1 MKKVRKNKKRMTP
14 EQIKKPIRPIR
25 TWMIIFPLLAIFG
38 MWFAIRNTPYN
49 DNEIVK
55 LMNNGENVV
64 GRNIEFEVKDVITNT
79 AIGDV
84 VHTNNRSLVI
94 QSDYGKY
101 WEYGHTYSY
110 EIIDQETIMGM
121 HIITIAVEGDDK

>member
-1 MKKVRKNKKRMTP
+1 MKKTKKHNKAVKW
-14 EQIKKPIRPIR
+14 
-25 TWMIIFPLLAIFG
+25 WMIVCPIIIIFG

-55 LMNNGENVV
+55 MMDNSEEVIGKS
-64 GRNIEFEVKDVITNT
+64 IEFEVKDGITNT

-84 VHTNNRSLVI
+84 VHTDNRSLVI

-101 WEYGHTYSY
+101 WEYGKTYQY
-110 EIIDQETIMGM
+110 EIIDQETIMGI